1 MEAKQILMI
10 GSDLHTNGGIA
21 SVVKCYHKTFER
33 NHTQFDFNFIL
44 LRTYYYK
51 DKGLL
56 FELFIFIKALI
67 VCVWLLLFRHVDVV
81 HIHSSAGISFARK
94 TFFVFLARLFGKKT
108 ILHLHA
114 SRFYDFF
121 LTSQPLKRFWINT
134 VFTQADMVITLCSD
148 WETKIREY
156 YPKVRVTTI
165 HNPVDLADNDFVPAK
180 ERKNALHVIFVG
192 FLIPSKGI
200 ADLLQVALRFAQNS
214 HPGVRFSIAGK
225 GEMEEDI
232 LNFISE
238 HDLEENIS
246 YLGWVSG
253 KDKEALYQSADV
265 FFLPSYKEGM
275 PMSIL
280 EAMRYSLPII
290 STNIAGIPDLVSEG
304 ANGYMLQPGDVE
316 GYYQKLKLLAE
327 DSALLRSFRKE
338 SYARVQGFDTRK
350 ILKEVE
356 NTYDVLLDEN
366 GQKASAPNIP
376 PA

>member
-1 MEAKQILMI
+1 MSAKQILMI
-10 GSDLHTNGGIA
+10 GADLQTNGGIA
-21 SVVKCYHKTFER
+21 SVVKCYHRAHSQHAEAY
-33 NHTQFDFNFIL
+33 DLNFTH

-51 DKGLL
+51 DKGPL
-56 FELFIFIKALI
+56 FELIIFIRALFTCI
-67 VCVWLLLFRHVDVV
+67 WLLLFRRVDVV
-81 HIHSSAGISFARK
+81 HIHSSAGISFVRK
-94 TFFVFLARLFGKKT
+94 TFFVLLARLFGKKT

-121 LTSQPLKRFWINT
+121 LTTHPLKRFWINT
-134 VFTQADMVITLCSD
+134 VFTQADMVIALCTD
-148 WETKIREY
+148 WETKIRQY
-156 YPKVRVTTI
+156 YPKVRVSTI
-165 HNPVDLADNDFVPAK
+165 HNPVDLADSGFVPAT
-180 ERKNALHVIFVG
+180 ERESTLHVIFVG

-200 ADLLQVALRFAQNS
+200 ADLLQVALRFAQS
-214 HPGVRFSIAGK
+214 SQPGVRFSIAGK
-225 GEMEEDI
+225 GEMEEEI

-304 ANGYMLQPGDVE
+304 ANGYMLEPGDVE
-316 GYYQKLKLLAE
+316 GYFQKIKALAE
-327 DSALLRSFRKE
+327 SPELLKSFRKE
-338 SYARVQGFDTRK
+338 SYARVQDFDTRK

-356 NTYDVLLDEN
+356 HTYDLLLDESE
-366 GQKASAPNIP
+366 QKASTSRVPS
-376 PA
+376 